1 MTPRRH
7 SDTESEERT
16 VRVLLIERMCLL
28 RGALA
33 CVLSAE
39 GDLDVSAAVAD
50 IAEAVP
56 IAQAVRPDVAVVD
69 IDLLPGSGSG
79 GVQQLV
85 DALPGCATLVLADL
99 GSPNTLRTALAT
111 RVHGLVSKDALPTRL
126 AECIRR
132 VARGER
138 VIDPTLAVAALRA
151 PRNPL
156 TAREREVLVVLASGL
171 PSAEIAARLDLQIGT
186 VGNYI
191 STIMRKTGARNRLE
205 AVRIAEEAGWL

>member
-69 IDLLPGSGSG
+69 IDLLPGSGPG
-79 GVQQLV
+79 GGR
-85 DALPGCATLVLADL
+85 DP
-99 GSPNTLRTALAT
+99 P
-111 RVHGLVSKDALPTRL
+111 
-126 AECIRR
+126 
-132 VARGER
+132 
-138 VIDPTLAVAALRA
+138 PTLPRPARPGPPPPPRPNNPRPPPA
-151 PRNPL
+151 P
-156 TAREREVLVVLASGL
+156 
-171 PSAEIAARLDLQIGT
+171 
-186 VGNYI
+186 
-191 STIMRKTGARNRLE
+191 
-205 AVRIAEEAGWL
+205 

>member
-79 GVQQLV
+79 GGQQRLHAV
-85 DALPGCATLVLADL
+85 PGCA
-99 GSPNTLRTALAT
+99 
-111 RVHGLVSKDALPTRL
+111 
-126 AECIRR
+126 
-132 VARGER
+132 ARGL
-138 VIDPTLAVAALRA
+138 PP
-151 PRNPL
+151 PRRPH
-156 TAREREVLVVLASGL
+156 T
-171 PSAEIAARLDLQIGT
+171 PP
-186 VGNYI
+186 
-191 STIMRKTGARNRLE
+191 
-205 AVRIAEEAGWL
+205 

>member
-1 MTPRRH
+1 MTPRR
-7 SDTESEERT
+7 SDSQEHT
-16 VRVLLIERMCLL
+16 VRVLLIERMSLL

-33 CVLSAE
+33 CVLSVE

-69 IDLLPGSGSG
+69 IDLLRGCGSV
-79 GVQQLV
+79 GVQQFA

-99 GSPNTLRTALAT
+99 GSPNALRTALAT
-111 RVHGLVSKDALPTRL
+111 QVRGLVSKDALPSRL
-126 AECIRR
+126 VECIRR

-138 VIDPTLAVAALRA
+138 VIDPTVAVAALRA

-156 TAREREVLVVLASGL
+156 TAREHDVLVILASGL
-171 PSAEIAARLDLQIGT
+171 PSAEIAARLELQTGT

-191 STIMRKTGARNRLE
+191 STIIRKTGARNRLE
-205 AVRIAEEAGWL
+205 AVRIAEESGWL

>member
-79 GVQQLV
+79 GGPALV
-85 DALPGCATLVLADL
+85 DAVSRWAELGLADP
-99 GSPNTLRTALAT
+99 GRSQTPPTAPAT
-111 RVHGLVSKDALPTRL
+111 RGGGPVSNGAVPT
-126 AECIRR
+126 
-132 VARGER
+132 
-138 VIDPTLAVAALRA
+138 
-151 PRNPL
+151 
-156 TAREREVLVVLASGL
+156 
-171 PSAEIAARLDLQIGT
+171 
-186 VGNYI
+186 
-191 STIMRKTGARNRLE
+191 
-205 AVRIAEEAGWL
+205 